1 MLYETGRRRPASD
14 SFSVAQAQW
23 RGLMHRGNVQKAKSF
38 ALDFRQNIRSVFH
51 PSFHEESEKVRVK
64 VERIICSNRHGFWVS
79 NARDGSTE
87 CVQGI
92 NEDCKRFGVRLRD
105 VGAWPMARYLDTGI
119 EEVQNDRE
127 VLLVQGQEVVG
138 WKFDVAFLDVVAK

>member
-38 ALDFRQNIRSVFH
+38 ALNLRQNIRCVFH

-79 NARDGSTE
+79 NARDGSAQ
-87 CVQGI
+87 CVHRI
-92 NEDCKRFGVRLRD
+92 NEDCKGLGVRLCY
-105 VGAWPMARYLDTGI
+105 VGAWPVARNLDTGF
-119 EEVQNDRE
+119 EE
-127 VLLVQGQEVVG
+127 
-138 WKFDVAFLDVVAK
+138 